1 MARKRNGVITDFN
14 QLHWVWKLLLIS
26 GTFGV
31 INAVIRR
38 AKGEPDPRDYPP
50 GAYDPDWTPVEGD
63 DMNRNQMP
71 PWLRQQMHNPGP
83 TVPYQSL
90 SSAPA
95 NDTGSW
101 QSRWDQYVS
110 R

>member
-1 MARKRNGVITDFN
+1 MVRKRNGVITDFN
-14 QLHWVWKLLLIS
+14 KLHWVWKLLLIS

-38 AKGEPDPRDYPP
+38 AKGEPDPRD
-50 GAYDPDWTPVEGD
+50 AYLPEPEALDDG

-71 PWLRQQMHNPGP
+71 PWLRRQMHEPGP
-83 TVPYQSL
+83 TVPYPSL
-90 SSAPA
+90 TSTPA

>member
-38 AKGEPDPRDYPP
+38 AKGEPEPYQAEPDPFD
-50 GAYDPDWTPVEGD
+50 D

-71 PWLRQQMHNPGP
+71 PWLRRQMHEPGP
-83 TVPYQSL
+83 TVPYPSL
-90 SSAPA
+90 TSTPA